1 MARKPPAFQ
10 DHPVSF
16 ADAIEHGLV
25 RGVCLYVSDG
35 DTADFLLDLG
45 WFQYSY
51 TLLRFKG
58 IDAPEIRRGTEKEK
72 AKGQETKRRVTELI
86 FEKSVLIKSYK
97 DKNSFE
103 RFIGEV
109 FIQKEKANANFS
121 EMVASYQIHDTSWY
135 SLAELLVKEELAK
148 VADF

>member
-10 DHPVSF
+10 DHPISF

-86 FEKSVLIKSYK
+86 FEKPVLIKSYK

-103 RFIGEV
+103 RFIGDV
-109 FIQKEKANANFS
+109 FIQEEANVHFT
-121 EMVASYQIHDTSWY
+121 EIGVSYQIQDTSWY
-135 SLAELLVKEELAK
+135 SLAELRVKEKLAK